1 MPEQAKIKFGV
12 IGAGKIGTYHV
23 RTLSKMPQVELVGVC
38 DSNLWRAQMLAW
50 RYNSVAYKHYQDLI
64 SQVDALVVAV
74 PTEYHAEVGLAAM
87 EKGVHCMVEKPL
99 ASTVEEAKKLL
110 ELSQAKK
117 VVLQVG
123 HVERFNPAVLET
135 LKHVK
140 NPRFITIERLGP
152 YDPRVSSI
160 GVILDLMIH
169 DLDILLTM
177 IDSPVESFEAV
188 GAGLLSRHEDIAN
201 VRIRFKSGCIA
212 DVTASRISLERA
224 RRMRIYQE
232 ESYISV
238 DYVSARLKI
247 YKKKNPEVKSLK
259 DIDVVYPKLEKQE
272 PIRAELIHFIDCIH
286 NSRKPWPSGE
296 GGIKALK
303 LALQITDELSKY
315 ELAHP
320 RNPNHPSVMFQSLV
334 DLGKI
339 TKVMIEET
347 LNDTGIN
354 KR

>member
-1 MPEQAKIKFGV
+1 MENNKKMRFGV
-12 IGAGKIGTYHV
+12 IGAGKIGTFHT
-23 RTLSKMPQVELVGVC
+23 RTLAKMPDVEIVGVC
-38 DSNLWRAQMLAW
+38 DANIWRAQMLAW
-50 RYNSVAYKHYQDLI
+50 RYNSIAYKNYQDLL
-64 SQVDALVVAV
+64 SQVDALVIAV
-74 PTEYHAEVGLAAM
+74 PTEYHAEVGVAAM
-87 EKGVHCMVEKPL
+87 EKGIHCMVEKPL
-99 ASTVEEAKKLL
+99 AASLEEAKKLM
-110 ELSQAKK
+110 ETAEKNK
-117 VVLQVG
+117 VVMQVG

-140 NPRFITIERLGP
+140 KPRYITIERLGP

-177 IDSPVESFEAV
+177 IDSPVESPEAV

-212 DVTASRISLERA
+212 DVTASRISLERS

-232 ESYISV
+232 DSYISV
-238 DYVSARLKI
+238 DYASARLKI
-247 YKKKNPEVKSLK
+247 YKKKNTDVKSLK
-259 DIDVVYPKLEKQE
+259 DIDIVYPKLGKQA
-272 PIRAELIHFIDCIH
+272 PIHAELVHFIDCIN
-286 NSRKPWPSGE
+286 NSKKPWPSGE
-296 GGIKALK
+296 GGFKALK
-303 LALQITDELSKY
+303 LALQITEELQKY

-320 RNPNHPSVMFQSLV
+320 RLPNHSSVMFQSLV

-347 LNDTGIN
+347 LNDTGLN